1 MTDAQILRNLSLL
14 STSAARQL
22 VEDPLL
28 LALQGARR
36 LPGPWRERAARAIGT
51 GADDDELRRALSELI
66 ADRTDSACRALRRS
80 VPRSAVGRRLAGSPL
95 SWRSSSAASS

>member
-28 LALQGARR
+28 LACRGHADCLGPGASAR
-36 LPGPWRERAARAIGT
+36 PAQSAPVQTMTSCRERCR
-51 GADDDELRRALSELI
+51 LI

-80 VPRSAVGRRLAGSPL
+80 VPRSAVGRRLAAEL
-95 SWRSSSAASS
+95 AVQSAASS